1 MKKLLTYLL
10 IITLALLTSIIN
22 PNKAGESDFQLTE
35 LPLPKSPQ
43 QVILESMTAQQK
55 VGQLF
60 MFGFYGPQ
68 LTEEMNELITEEHI
82 GSILLLK
89 YNIEN
94 DTQLRNLITEI
105 QSLSDIPLLIS
116 IDQEGGIVSRLTDN
130 EILTKPQSQIEN
142 NLDAYNTAYERGKI
156 LKELGINTNLAPV
169 VEYITEKNSFLYPRV
184 FTGDIQQV
192 SEKSLS
198 MIQGYTDARIIS
210 VPKHY
215 PGHSNYSIDSHLT
228 LPEVNI
234 TDEQWNEYISPFKY
248 ILESPDTKAIMVG
261 HISYPNIDSEPSTLS
276 YEILTVRLREKLK
289 YKGVVITD
297 DMEMGALKNE
307 GEYAQLAKK
316 ALLAGNDILLYS
328 GIPEVQQEVY
338 NYILQE
344 VEQGN
349 IDIKIVDEKV
359 LRILELKLNTIY
371 QNNPS

>member
-1 MKKLLTYLL
+1 MKRQLTYLL
-10 IITLALLTSIIN
+10 IITLALLGSLIN
-22 PNKAGESDFQLTE
+22 PYKVGESDSQLIE
-35 LPLPKSPQ
+35 LPLPKNPQ
-43 QVILESMTAQQK
+43 QVLLDSMTVEQK

-68 LTEEMNELITEEHI
+68 LTEETKELITNKHI
-82 GSILLLK
+82 GGILLLK

-94 DTQLRNLITEI
+94 NTQLTNLITQI

-130 EILTKPQSQIEN
+130 EILTKPQSEIKD

-156 LKELGINTNLAPV
+156 LKGLGINTNLAPV
-169 VEYITEKNSFLYPRV
+169 VEYITDKNSFLYPRV
-184 FTGDIQQV
+184 FTGEIQQV

-234 TDEQWNEYISPFKY
+234 TDYQWDEYIYPFEY
-248 ILESPDTKAIMVG
+248 ILGSPDTKAIMVG
-261 HISYPNIDSEPSTLS
+261 HILYPNIDSEPSTLS

-307 GEYAQLAKK
+307 GEYTQLAKK
-316 ALLAGNDILLYS
+316 ALLAGNDVLLFT
-328 GIPEVQQEVY
+328 GKPDVQQEVY

-344 VEQGN
+344 IQQGN

-371 QNNPS
+371 